1 MSTSPPGPPP
11 PVPPVPPPIS
21 VTLPPDMP
29 IAWVQQVKDAVKED
43 QPSTLKTVLGS
54 SLAAALIAAGTAV
67 GTAHFTIKAN
77 SDLEKW
83 KIEQAAQKEKQTE
96 LKIAYG
102 KLDVQLSQLLEQVKG
117 VSLLI
122 QIAQGNRRLPGNIKE
137 EFTKLAIS
145 ERTILTLKADP
156 NLPSEIWSVVDPP
169 LGELA
174 STINQA
180 GTVADLRK
188 FSGGEPKI
196 ETDLNR
202 AITEVRNRKPK

>member
-1 MSTSPPGPPP
+1 M
-11 PVPPVPPPIS
+11 PV
-21 VTLPPDMP
+21 
-29 IAWVQQVKDAVKED
+29 AWIQQVKDAVKED
-43 QPSTLKTVLGS
+43 QPSTMKTVLGS
-54 SLAAALIAAGTAV
+54 SLAAALIAAGTAI
-67 GTAHFTIKAN
+67 GTAYFTIKAN

-83 KIEQAAQKEKQTE
+83 KIEQAAQKEEQTE

-122 QIAQGNRRLPGNIKE
+122 QIAQGNRRLPGNIKG

-156 NLPSEIWSVVDPP
+156 NLPSEIWSMVDPP

-174 STINQA
+174 SAINQA
-180 GTVADLRK
+180 NMGSDLRQ
-188 FSGGEPKI
+188 FSGSEPKI
-196 ETDLNR
+196 ETDLSR